1 MQRVLDIEIFKSHL
15 QKIFLTVFLLRLYAL
30 DNFWVISPVGVLL
43 ISANYAAKNRRAQRW
58 NRLQSRFQYSQNR
71 RAWTE
76 STANGIFSI
85 LRFNMRKEQIARFSL
100 PRNPRGK
107 HSQRNK
113 SAPSGSAKQ
122 HIQYNPS
129 GSAQSAQSQRQCA
142 VGAVRAENFALR
154 TFRAIFFE
162 RQCVWRGRQCAPIN
176 KKPFQETTRARA
188 PPENNC
194 PFF

>member
-1 MQRVLDIEIFKSHL
+1 MPLKTGAPRGVIVCNRAFNIR
-15 QKIFLTVFLLRLYAL
+15 KIGARGRNLLPMG
-30 DNFWVISPVGVLL
+30 F
-43 ISANYAAKNRRAQRW
+43 
-58 NRLQSRFQYSQNR
+58 
-71 RAWTE
+71 
-76 STANGIFSI
+76 FSI
-85 LRFNMRKEQIARFSL
+85 LRFNMRKEQIARFSQ

-107 HSQRNK
+107 HSPSV
-113 SAPSGSAKQ
+113 SAR
-122 HIQYNPS
+122 
-129 GSAQSAQSQRQCA
+129 SAQSAQAVQATRQRLVGSVSASRASQAVARNKRSPNVSAQSAQLSQSVQSTRQCPLGSVSA
-142 VGAVRAENFALR
+142 VRAVRAENSALR